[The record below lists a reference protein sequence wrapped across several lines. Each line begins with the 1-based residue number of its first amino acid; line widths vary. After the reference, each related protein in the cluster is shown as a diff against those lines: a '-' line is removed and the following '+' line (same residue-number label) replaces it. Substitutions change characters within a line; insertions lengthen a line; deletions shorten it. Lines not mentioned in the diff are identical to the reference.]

1 MAAFEYSDFQ
11 QTAGSVVDALL
22 AMGKAVDASGL
33 DKSLTELV
41 KLRVSQINACTFC
54 LQYHLNLARKAGIPA
69 TKLDL
74 LAAWRDAPVFDRR
87 ERAALAWAEALT
99 GMAGQAITEGMR
111 QQVAEVF
118 SQTELAFLTAAIA
131 GINAWNR
138 IGGGLGFTPPPA
150 AA

>member
-11 QTAGSVVDALL
+11 QTAGPVVDALL

-54 LQYHLNLARKAGIPA
+54 LQYHLNLARKAGVPA
-69 TKLDL
+69 AKLDL
-74 LAAWRDAPVFDRR
+74 LAAWRDAPVFDKR

-99 GMAGQAITEGMR
+99 GMAGQTITEHTR
-111 QQVAEVF
+111 QHAAEAF
-118 SQTELAFLTAAIA
+118 SPPELAFLTAAIA

-150 AA
+150 VG